1 MDEHLIRRI
10 SVAAHADDAPAER
23 IRDLLAEFPPFSP
36 ETSQDGHLVFEWQK
50 LSELLVAVAK
60 PPSFHDAL
68 VVEGGA
74 ARRDHPRVPRKSGF
88 DGD

>member
-10 SVAAHADDAPAER
+10 SVAAHEDDAPTER

-36 ETSQDGHLVFEWQK
+36 ETSQDRHLVLERQK
-50 LSELLVAVAK
+50 LAERLVDVAK

-68 VVEGGA
+68 VVEGGRPVVA
-74 ARRDHPRVPRKSGF
+74 TSRS
-88 DGD
+88 